1 MRIEPSTVSDLE
13 TILAFYDK
21 AIDFQKTVSDQHWL
35 PFEKELIVRE
45 ISEKKQWK
53 LVVDQSIVGVF
64 AITFSDPN
72 IWGDKN
78 KDAAI
83 YIHRIVTDP
92 GFRGNNLVGRIVQWA
107 KVYGRDNGKD
117 YVRMDTWADNLKL
130 RAHYEKFGFTYLGV
144 VTPQNLNELPAHY
157 SAITLSLFEMPVK

>member
-1 MRIEPSTVSDLE
+1 MQIIPSTINDLE
-13 TILAFYDK
+13 TIFGFYDK
-21 AIDFQKTVSDQHWL
+21 AIAFQKAVSHQHWL
-35 PFEKELIVRE
+35 PFEKDLVERE

-53 LVVDQSIVGVF
+53 IEVDGRIVCVF
-64 AITFSDPN
+64 AITFSDPH

-78 KDAAI
+78 RDAAI

-92 GFRGNNLVGRIVQWA
+92 DFRGNNLVGRIVEWA
-107 KVYGRDNGKD
+107 KKYGKEQGKK

-130 RAHYEKFGFTYLGV
+130 RAHYEKFGFTHLGI
-144 VTPQNLNELPAHY
+144 VTPQNLSELPAHY